1 VKNEN
6 SETDLPAEENG
17 EESGRLIILVRHGA
31 AEEAGEQGSDADRE
45 LTDEGHARMKLAAR
59 GIAAMV
65 SRPSAIITS
74 PLVRCQQTARWVSR
88 AWRGRPEPDTAD
100 LLAPDGDP
108 GQLETFVRGLPGK
121 RTILIGHEPNLSILA
136 ERLIGIRERGA
147 VRLGKGGACA
157 ILLQGGSAKLEWL
170 MTPRALR
177 SLGSR

>member
-1 VKNEN
+1 MKNEK
-6 SETDLPAEENG
+6 SETDLPEEEN
-17 EESGRLIILVRHGA
+17 EEPGRLIILVRHGA
-31 AEEAGEQGSDADRE
+31 AEDAGEQGSDADRE

-65 SRPSAIITS
+65 SRPTAIITS
-74 PLVRCQQTARWVSR
+74 PLVRSQQTARWVSR

-108 GQLETFVRGLPGK
+108 GQLESFVRGLPGK
-121 RTILIGHEPNLSILA
+121 RAVLVGHEPGLSILA

-147 VRLGKGGACA
+147 IRLGKGGTCA

-170 MTPRALR
+170 ITPRALR
-177 SLGSR
+177 TLGSR